1 MENQTPPPQRKNIWL
16 LGWISLFTDISSQ
29 MIYPL
34 LPNFLLDLGANKKTI
49 GLIEGFAEAGGS
61 LFKVFSG
68 RWSDKW
74 RKRKVFIFIGYGLST
89 ISRPILYLA
98 TNWGAVLGAKLID
111 RLGKA
116 TRTPARDA
124 LIADSAGKT
133 QKGKSFGIHRAMDRL
148 GSLIGPLLAT
158 LILAYTVGQV
168 RWVFL
173 LAIFPAIIALF
184 FIPFLKEINSQD
196 IDNQPVKPNNFKIE
210 NRAFWWFVWA
220 SALFTLGNSSNV
232 FLLLKAQ
239 EVGIE
244 WFMMPLLWAVYNLVC
259 AISSPILGHLSDKI
273 GRKSV
278 LAFSFLYYALIYAG
292 FAWADSTWAIWVLLG
307 LFGIHYGLS
316 EGVSK
321 AYIADLIASD
331 QRGRA
336 YGILDSVLG
345 LALLPASLLMGAVW
359 DAWGSQWAF
368 LISASFSLLG
378 FWVFVATWRIK

>member
-1 MENQTPPPQRKNIWL
+1 MENQTPPPPRKNIWL

-34 LPNFLLDLGANKKTI
+34 LPNFLLDLGANKRTI
-49 GLIEGFAEAGGS
+49 GLIEGFAEASGS

-68 RWSDKW
+68 IWSDKL
-74 RKRKVFIFIGYGLST
+74 RKRKLFIFIGYGLST

-98 TNWGAVLGAKLID
+98 TGWGAVLGVKLLD

-133 QKGKSFGIHRAMDRL
+133 NQGKSFGIHRAMDRL
-148 GSLIGPLLAT
+148 GSLIGPLLAIW
-158 LILAYTVGQV
+158 ILAYTVGQV
-168 RWVFL
+168 RLVFL
-173 LAIFPAIIALF
+173 LAIFPALLALL
-184 FIPFLKEINSQD
+184 FIPFLKEIKSQNS
-196 IDNQPVKPNNFKIE
+196 DNQLVSSDNIKIN
-210 NRAFWWFVWA
+210 NRAFWWFVLA
-220 SALFTLGNSSNV
+220 STLFTLGNSSNV

-259 AISSPILGHLSDKI
+259 AISSPILGHLSDRV

-278 LAFSFLYYALIYAG
+278 LAFSFLYYVLIYLG
-292 FAWADSTWAIWVLLG
+292 FAWFDSTEAMWLLFG

-316 EGVSK
+316 EGVGK
-321 AYIADLIASD
+321 AYVADLITSN
-331 QRGRA
+331 QRGKA
-336 YGILDSVLG
+336 YGILDSALG

-359 DAWGSQWAF
+359 DIWGSQWAF
-368 LISASFSLLG
+368 LVSAGFSLLG
-378 FWVFVATWRIK
+378 FLVFVAGWRIR